1 MADYRVSQI
10 DEFMTRI
17 GRQRGMSL
25 TTGFDVEFV
34 FDPTKTSF
42 PTESYENNKGVIGML
57 CDEAQLP
64 NVQSATGQIS
74 GRYLGEQT
82 VQYPHSRMF
91 TDVGLG
97 FLCDA
102 NMLPLKF
109 LHHWYN
115 HIYGEGTPLISMDD
129 FESTK
134 AVNIRDRSRVNRLAY
149 PDECTCSVYI
159 MKSEPNSERANG
171 RIPVTFVLENAYPY
185 AVDAVP
191 LSYGTS
197 QITRVNVSL
206 YYSRHTVIYGDVA
219 ANYTDGSR

>member
-1 MADYRVSQI
+1 
-10 DEFMTRI
+10 
-17 GRQRGMSL
+17 
-25 TTGFDVEFV
+25 
-34 FDPTKTSF
+34 
-42 PTESYENNKGVIGML
+42 ML

-97 FLCDA
+97 FLCDGD
-102 NMLPLKF
+102 MLPLKF

-115 HIYGEGTPLISMDD
+115 FIYGEGTPLISMDD
-129 FESTK
+129 YESTK

-149 PDECTCSVYI
+149 PDHCTCSVYI
-159 MKSEPNSERANG
+159 MKTEPDADFANG
-171 RIPVTFVLENAYPY
+171 RIPTTFVLENAYPY
-185 AVDAVP
+185 SVDAVP

-206 YYSRHTVIYGDVA
+206 YYSRHSVIHGDVR